1 MLKKIKE
8 LTEMGF
14 SEEAAKKALEKND
27 NDVEKA
33 LNSLLGA

>member
-1 MLKKIKE
+1 
-8 LTEMGF
+8 MGF